1 MTARPVYD
9 ADGVAIWNGDAR
21 ALPLA
26 DGSCHLIVTSP
37 PYNAG
42 IKYDAYHDWLPWEDY
57 WHGLIEPAVAECY
70 RILAPG
76 GRLCLNMPNV
86 LRADSKPM
94 RLTSGSDRGT
104 RRAIGERIRK
114 TQRGQTW
121 RVSAGDWPIMLSTHV
136 WPLLERVGFLPR
148 EQLTW
153 LKASHE
159 DQITTN
165 STAWGTFASAQNPV
179 LRATV
184 EPIFI
189 ASKGSHSREA
199 GESDITPDEFKAWS
213 RNAWAIPAYLHP
225 NGDHPA
231 TFPLELPRRLIKL
244 YSYVGDTVC
253 DPFMGSGTTLW
264 AAKLNGRQAVGVDL
278 SARYCDRAADRC
290 SQMLMSFG
298 DEVPA

>member
-1 MTARPVYD
+1 MIARLVYD
-9 ADGVAIWNGDAR
+9 ADGVTIWNGDAR

-57 WHGLIEPAVAECY
+57 WHGLIEPAVTECY
-70 RILAPG
+70 
-76 GRLCLNMPNV
+76 
-86 LRADSKPM
+86 
-94 RLTSGSDRGT
+94 
-104 RRAIGERIRK
+104 
-114 TQRGQTW
+114 
-121 RVSAGDWPIMLSTHV
+121 WPIMLSTHV

-148 EQLTW
+148 EQLIW
-153 LKASHE
+153 LKASRE

-189 ASKGSHSREA
+189 ASKNSHSREA

-213 RNAWAIPAYLHP
+213 RNAWTIPAYLHP

-231 TFPLELPRRLIKL
+231 TFPIELPRRLIKL

-264 AAKLNGRQAVGVDL
+264 AAKLNGRQAIGVDL
-278 SARYCDRAADRC
+278 SARYCARAADRC
-290 SQMLMSFG
+290 SQMLMPLES
-298 DEVPA
+298 A